1 MAEPVPG
8 HICLAY
14 DPFGWSQGARKVYPF
29 GHRVVRQSEDEAPS
43 ARSSLACMT
52 EVLIKDGRALKHVQV
67 REYVRSLVSGMSPGS
82 PAPSERE
89 LVAQFGVA
97 RMTVRQAM
105 DALVVEGLLERIPG
119 KGTFVAR
126 PRRTASTITSY
137 SEEIARRG
145 MLAESV
151 TLLARREQAG
161 PGVARA
167 LNITEGDP
175 VIHWK
180 RLRRAD
186 GSPMC
191 IEDAF
196 LNEVLL
202 PGFLQSGM
210 PTSLYD
216 ALDAARPAP
225 DLGRGLHQRR
235 RLPGRRGHPP
245 RGRRRRPGA
254 AALASRAERRE
265 GRRGLAE
272 RLPRR
277 QVHPLGADRPGLLV
291 TRCPSV
297 WPVLRSSDGRCRH
310 D

>member
-1 MAEPVPG
+1 
-8 HICLAY
+8 
-14 DPFGWSQGARKVYPF
+14 
-29 GHRVVRQSEDEAPS
+29 
-43 ARSSLACMT
+43 MT
-52 EVLIKDGRALKHVQV
+52 EVLVKDGRALKHVQV
-67 REYVRSLVSGMSPGS
+67 REYVRSLCAGMSPGS

-126 PRRTASTITSY
+126 PRRSASSLTSY
-137 SEEIARRG
+137 TEEMARRG
-145 MLAESV
+145 MLAESI

-167 LNITEGDP
+167 LNISEGDP

-186 GSPMC
+186 GQPMC

-196 LNEVLL
+196 LNEILL

-216 ALDAARPAP
+216 ALDQ
-225 DLGRGLHQRR
+225 RGLRPTWAEDSINAD
-235 RLPGRRGHPP
+235 LSSPEEAGHLEVE
-245 RGRRRRPGA
+245 PGA
-254 AALASRAERRE
+254 
-265 GRRGLAE
+265 
-272 RLPRR
+272 
-277 QVHPLGADRPGLLV
+277 
-291 TRCPSV
+291 
-297 WPVLRSSDGRCRH
+297 PVLRHSRRALNGDKVVEVSRSAYRADRFTLWVQLGQ
-310 D
+310 DF